1 MDKEKKIEKEGV
13 YTVTKG
19 DELIA
24 IVRRDPISKK
34 HLVYLVTECTSDD
47 LVDIIAK

>member
-1 MDKEKKIEKEGV
+1 MENEKKIEKEGM

-19 DELIA
+19 NELIA

-34 HLVYLVTECTSDD
+34 HLVYSVTECTSDD
-47 LVDIIAK
+47 IVDIIAK